1 LAFILAFD
9 RFSPHHVDLIYTAAL
24 ASFWR
29 KNALKKF
36 LRGCG
41 VADGFFATWASDE
54 SKRDLLDRLF
64 AKLAQAEGG
73 EKVVAR
79 MAKAL
84 SEQASFPDLAG
95 WEDSDEKIRAA
106 KVAVEELRRF
116 EQAQTEAAVSAA
128 EKRASQDRYRARQQE
143 VQRSQQDLERLADR
157 LNALASRIGTQQA
170 GYDFQDWFYDL
181 LDYFELTNRR
191 PYVTG
196 GRQIDG
202 SLTHEG
208 TTYLIELKF
217 TTDQADAPDVDTF
230 YKKVSGKA
238 DNTMGIMV
246 SMSGYSTVAVAE
258 ASAPRTPLLLL
269 DHGHLYAAL
278 TRVMSLPDILAR
290 VRRHASQTSEA
301 YLPVSKFGG

>member
-1 LAFILAFD
+1 MELGPFT
-9 RFSPHHVDLIYTAAL
+9 PHHVDLIYTAAL

-41 VADGFFATWASDE
+41 IAEGFFATWGTDE

-64 AKLAQAEGG
+64 AKLGQAADG

-79 MAKAL
+79 MSRAIC
-84 SEQASFPDLAG
+84 EQTSFPDLKG
-95 WEDSDEKIRAA
+95 WEDSEEKVRAA
-106 KVAVEELRRF
+106 NVAVEALRRI
-116 EQAQTEAAVSAA
+116 EQARVKAATTDA
-128 EKRASQDRYRARQQE
+128 EKKASQERYRARQNE
-143 VQRSQQDLERLADR
+143 VQRSRQDLEKLMDR
-157 LNALASRIGTQQA
+157 LNALALKIGTQEA
-170 GYDFQDWFYDL
+170 GYEFQDWFYDL
-181 LDYFELTNRR
+181 LNYFEITTRR
-191 PYVTG
+191 PYATG

-217 TTDQADAPDVDTF
+217 TKEQAGAPDVDTF

-238 DNTMGIMV
+238 DNTMGVMV
-246 SMSGYSTVAVAE
+246 SMSGYSSVATAE
-258 ASAPRTPLLLL
+258 ASVARTPLLLL

-278 TRVMSLPDILAR
+278 TRVMSLPDILSR

-301 YLPVSKFGG
+301 YLPVSRFGG

>member
-1 LAFILAFD
+1 VGLGPFT
-9 RFSPHHVDLIYTAAL
+9 PHHVDLIYNAAL

-29 KNALKKF
+29 RNALKKF

-41 VADGFFATWASDE
+41 VAEGFFATWGADE

-64 AKLAQAEGG
+64 GKLGQATGG
-73 EKVVAR
+73 EKVVER
-79 MAKAL
+79 LSRAL
-84 SEQASFPDLAG
+84 CEQTSFPDLKG
-95 WEDSDEKIRAA
+95 WEDSEEKIRAA
-106 KVAVEELRRF
+106 HTAVQALRRL
-116 EQAQTEAAVSAA
+116 EQARSDAAATEA
-128 EKRASQDRYRARQQE
+128 ERKASQERLRSRRVE
-143 VQRSQQDLERLADR
+143 VQRSQQDLEKLMDR
-157 LNALASRIGTQQA
+157 LNALAPRTGTQQA
-170 GYDFQDWFYDL
+170 GYEFQDWFYDL
-181 LDYFELTNRR
+181 LDYFEITNRR

-208 TTYLIELKF
+208 TTYLVELKF
-217 TTDQADAPDVDTF
+217 AKDQADATDVDTF
-230 YKKVSGKA
+230 YKKVDTKA

-246 SMSGYSTVAVAE
+246 SMSGYSSVATAE
-258 ASAPRTPLLLL
+258 ASVRRTPLLLL

-278 TRVMSLPDILAR
+278 TGVMTLPDILAR